1 MGATPH
7 RSRWAAGCV
16 KGVYAASVPARRV
29 LILLALALGAALLV
43 LLRLTLD
50 RPAGGGGGWIVLAWP
65 GSPSI
70 AELRTLR
77 VLTAVIVGV
86 ALAVSGTILQC
97 LLRNPLAAPDLIGVS
112 PAASLAVVLVS
123 TFAGGWAGMANGG
136 GLGVLGWQAGPA
148 LLGAMVGLG
157 LVYGLSQRRG
167 WVDPVSMVL
176 IGVIVGVLCGAGVV
190 AIQAVLPNAALGG
203 MRVLVG
209 AISDDTTATT
219 LAATGI
225 ATLVVVLG
233 SAKFG
238 PAMDAMSLGD
248 DEAASVGVPVRGLRL
263 AMFAGAGVL
272 AACAV
277 VLAGPLG
284 FVGLIAPHAARV
296 VCGPAHRTLVIGA
309 AMCGACLVLAGDC
322 VVRMVET
329 PGGRLPL
336 GVVMAAA
343 GGPVIIL
350 LLRRHPMRE

>member
-1 MGATPH
+1 MY
-7 RSRWAAGCV
+7 AG
-16 KGVYAASVPARRV
+16 GVPARRV
-29 LILLALALGAALLV
+29 VILLALALAAVLLV
-43 LLRLTLD
+43 LLRLTLE
-50 RPAGGGGGWIVLAWP
+50 RPAAGNGGWIVLAWP
-65 GSPSI
+65 TSPSV
-70 AELRTLR
+70 AELRTMRILA
-77 VLTAVIVGV
+77 AVIVGV
-86 ALAVSGTILQC
+86 ALAVSGAILQC
-97 LLRNPLAAPDLIGVS
+97 LLRNPLASPDLIGVS
-112 PAASLAVVLVS
+112 PAASFAVVLVS
-123 TFAGGWAGMANGG
+123 TFAGGSAGMASGG
-136 GLGVLGWQAGPA
+136 GLGVLGWEAGPA

-176 IGVIVGVLCGAGVV
+176 VGVIVGVLCGAGVV
-190 AIQAVLPNAALGG
+190 AIQAVVPNAALGG
-203 MRVLVG
+203 MRVLIG
-209 AISDDTTATT
+209 AISDDTTPAALVATGAAT
-219 LAATGI
+219 LA
-225 ATLVVVLG
+225 VLL
-233 SAKFG
+233 SAVKFG

-309 AMCGACLVLAGDC
+309 AICGACLVLAGDC
-322 VVRMVET
+322 IVRIVET

-350 LLRRHPMRE
+350 LLRRHPPRE

>member
-1 MGATPH
+1 M
-7 RSRWAAGCV
+7 
-16 KGVYAASVPARRV
+16 PARRV
-29 LILLALALGAALLV
+29 AILLTLTLVAAFLV
-43 LLRLTLD
+43 VLRVTLD
-50 RPAGGGGGWIVLAWP
+50 RPAAGSGGWVVLAWP
-65 GSPSI
+65 ESPSVL
-70 AELRTLR
+70 ELRTMR
-77 VLTAVIVGV
+77 VVAAVIVGV

-123 TFAGGWAGMANGG
+123 TFAGGSAGMAAGG

-148 LLGAMVGLG
+148 LVGAMAGLG
-157 LVYGLSQRRG
+157 LVYALSQRRG

-176 IGVIVGVLCGAGVV
+176 VGVIVGVLCGAAVV

-203 MRVLVG
+203 VRVLIG
-209 AISDDTTATT
+209 AISDDHSAAT

-225 ATLVVVLG
+225 AALVVVLG
-233 SAKFG
+233 TARFG
-238 PAMDAMSLGD
+238 PALDAMSLGD
-248 DEAASVGVPVRGLRL
+248 DEAASVGVAVRGLRL
-263 AMFAGAGVL
+263 AMFVGAGVL

-284 FVGLIAPHAARV
+284 FVGLIAPHAARLL
-296 VCGPAHRTLVIGA
+296 CGPAHRTLVIGA
-309 AMCGACLVLAGDC
+309 AVCGACLVLAGDC
-322 VVRMVET
+322 IVRIVDT